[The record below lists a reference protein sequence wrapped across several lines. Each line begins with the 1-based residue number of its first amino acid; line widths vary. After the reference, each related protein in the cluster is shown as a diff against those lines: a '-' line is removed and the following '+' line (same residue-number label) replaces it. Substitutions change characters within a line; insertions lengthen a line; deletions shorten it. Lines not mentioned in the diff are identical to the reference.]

1 MKIISPDFVYMVK
14 AKQPA
19 GNHTPPLKGA
29 KE

>member
-1 MKIISPDFVYMVK
+1 MKIISTKFVYMVK

-19 GNHTPPLKGA
+19 GNTTQPLKGA